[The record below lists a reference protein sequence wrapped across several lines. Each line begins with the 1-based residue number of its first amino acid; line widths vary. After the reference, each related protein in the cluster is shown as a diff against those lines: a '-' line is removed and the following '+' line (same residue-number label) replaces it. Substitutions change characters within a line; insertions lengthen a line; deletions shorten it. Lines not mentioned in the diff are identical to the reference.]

1 MPKKHTPT
9 DIQRGQV
16 EGMAACGVPHKD
28 IASYVGVSENT
39 LEKWYKDELSNGR
52 SRGNIEVRHFLFN
65 AATGKVL
72 NKKLKSYNDKAT
84 FKDCLTAAIF
94 WGKTQMGMSDKA
106 QETDATEKIANAIAS
121 LVDKLPS

>member
-1 MPKKHTPT
+1 MPKKHIPT
-9 DIQRGQV
+9 DTQRGQV

-28 IASYVGVSENT
+28 IASYIGVSENT
-39 LEKWYKDELSNGR
+39 LEKWYNDELINGR

-94 WGKTQMGMSDKA
+94 WGKTQMGMKENGLPD
-106 QETDATEKIANAIAS
+106 DDNDEKITKIEIIRREKK
-121 LVDKLPS
+121 D